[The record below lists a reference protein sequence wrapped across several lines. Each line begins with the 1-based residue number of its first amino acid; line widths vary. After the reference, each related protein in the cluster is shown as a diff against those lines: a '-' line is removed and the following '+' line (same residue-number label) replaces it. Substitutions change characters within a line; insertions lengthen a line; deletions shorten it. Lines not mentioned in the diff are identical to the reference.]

1 MPSDGPSPPGGSP
14 PDRVDD
20 APRTSAA
27 ELETLA
33 EELRCAQ
40 LDLALKDDF
49 ALQLRAAA
57 RRSEE
62 EAEQLRAS
70 VADCQTA
77 LAAANAELSE
87 ARAAVARTAERLA
100 AVEAELAAVTS
111 TAGYR
116 LVAGMRRRLERYG
129 RVRRAAMS
137 VARRLAPGR

>member
-1 MPSDGPSPPGGSP
+1 MPSDGTSPPGGSP

-20 APRTSAA
+20 APRSSAA

-62 EAEQLRAS
+62 EAEQLRVAL
-70 VADCQTA
+70 ADCQTA

-87 ARAAVARTAERLA
+87 ARAAAERLA
-100 AVEAELAAVTS
+100 AVEAELAVVTS

-116 LVAGMRRRLERYG
+116 LVTGMRRRLERYG
-129 RVRRAAMS
+129 PVRRAATS